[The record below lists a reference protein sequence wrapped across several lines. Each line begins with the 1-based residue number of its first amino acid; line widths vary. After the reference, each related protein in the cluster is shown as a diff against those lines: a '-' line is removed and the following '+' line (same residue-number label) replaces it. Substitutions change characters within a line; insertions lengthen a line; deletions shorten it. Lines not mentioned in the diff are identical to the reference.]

1 MAAADTGDFNLVV
14 LSVESDRVTDAA
26 GSLASAFALEEPL
39 AEQICRSAPV
49 VLAESLSKAELKEI
63 SPVLAD
69 VSRNGIEFRVT
80 CRPVGNLPKC
90 SLPPGAKFSRTA
102 ETKEAG
108 FHWNHSA
115 FVCPCCG
122 ETFLFQRPAK
132 ITIGS

>member
-1 MAAADTGDFNLVV
+1 MAAESGDFNLVV
-14 LSVESDRVTDAA
+14 LSVDSDRVSDAA
-26 GSLASAFALEEPL
+26 GSLASAFSLEAPL

-49 VLAESLSKAELKEI
+49 VLAEALTKAELKEI

-69 VSRNGIEFRVT
+69 VSTSGVEFRVT
-80 CRPVGNLPKC
+80 CRPVHNLPKC
-90 SLPPGAKFSRTA
+90 SLPPGAKFSRVS
-102 ETKEAG
+102 EPQEAG

-132 ITIGS
+132 ITIGP